1 MMLKT
6 ILWSENPNF
15 TRFLQL
21 LLAITA
27 FNCQLSNVGKDFSPK
42 LNSNICFACLSFL
55 ESQELQKIFPVEL
68 NTFFVFCV
76 FIKHQNRDL
85 IMHFQ
90 ICTDAL

>member
-1 MMLKT
+1 MLKT

-68 NTFFVFCV
+68 NTFFVFSCV
-76 FIKHQNRDL
+76 HKTSEQRLNYAFPN
-85 IMHFQ
+85 MY
-90 ICTDAL
+90 

>member
-42 LNSNICFACLSFL
+42 LNSNICVPCLSVL
-55 ESQELQKIFPVEL
+55 GITRTTEIFPVEL
-68 NTFFVFCV
+68 NTFFVFSCV
-76 FIKHQNRDL
+76 HKTSEQRLNYAFPN
-85 IMHFQ
+85 MY
-90 ICTDAL
+90 

>member
-1 MMLKT
+1 MLKT

-42 LNSNICFACLSFL
+42 LNSNLCFPCLCFRNHKNYRKSFL
-55 ESQELQKIFPVEL
+55 
-68 NTFFVFCV
+68 
-76 FIKHQNRDL
+76 
-85 IMHFQ
+85 
-90 ICTDAL
+90 

>member
-42 LNSNICFACLSFL
+42 LNSNICFACLSIL
-55 ESQELQKIFPVEL
+55 GITRTTENLS
-68 NTFFVFCV
+68 C
-76 FIKHQNRDL
+76 
-85 IMHFQ
+85 
-90 ICTDAL
+90 